1 MRLAQI
7 MTLVL
12 GILATGPALGARAP
26 ILEQILSEVR
36 EAYAKQERPMVIF
49 DVDGTLLDNRPR
61 ILKILTEYADQ
72 ELIKVRPDEAKL
84 VKALTVEQVQY
95 RISDTFR
102 SIGITD
108 AAIINNATV
117 FWSERFFSD
126 EYLNYDTP
134 TPGVVD
140 YVRTL
145 YSTGAKIVY
154 LTGRDTE
161 RQLLGTVRALR
172 AYGFPVGIQGTEL
185 IMKPTA
191 GTQNA
196 MFKQRVTNYLR
207 HYGLVVATFDNE
219 PANINV
225 YRRAFGSSLSVL
237 FEAPHSA
244 NPPPLLPGVVKLSS
258 FEPLITTT
266 VAPINIVEPPGSE
279 PVQENTLS
287 DPSPEP
293 QANSASA
300 PSAEAN
306 VAGDP
311 LGVD

>member
-7 MTLVL
+7 MTLIF
-12 GILATGPALGARAP
+12 GILATGPALAARAP
-26 ILEQILSEVR
+26 ILEQILSDVR
-36 EAYAKQERPMVIF
+36 ESYAKQERPMVIF

-72 ELIKVRPDEAKL
+72 ELMKVRPDEAKL
-84 VKALTVEQVQY
+84 VKALGVTDVQY

-102 SIGITD
+102 GIGITD

-225 YRRAFGSSLSVL
+225 YRRAFGNSLSVL

-258 FEPLITTT
+258 FEPLVTTT
-266 VAPINIVEPPGSE
+266 VAPINIVEPPTSE
-279 PVQENTLS
+279 ATQET
-287 DPSPEP
+287 PSPEP
-293 QANSASA
+293 ETIPASA

>member
-7 MTLVL
+7 ITLVACVL
-12 GILATGPALGARAP
+12 SAGPALAVRAP

-36 EAYAKQERPMVIF
+36 ESYAKQERPMVIF

-61 ILKILTEYADQ
+61 IQKILLEYAEQ
-72 ELIKVRPDEAKL
+72 ELVKVRPEEAKL
-84 VKALTVEQVQY
+84 VKAITLDQVQY

-102 SIGITD
+102 SLGITD
-108 AAIINNATV
+108 LAIINNATV

-126 EYLNYDTP
+126 EYLDYDTP
-134 TPGVVD
+134 TAGVVD

-172 AYGFPVGIQGTEL
+172 TYGFPVGIQGTEL

-207 HYGLVVATFDNE
+207 HYGYVVASFDNE

-225 YRRAFGSSLSVL
+225 YRRAFGKAISVL
-237 FEAPHSA
+237 FEASHSA
-244 NPPPLLPGVVKLSS
+244 NPPPLLTGVVKLVS
-258 FEPLITTT
+258 FEPVVTTA
-266 VAPINIVEPPGSE
+266 VAPINIVESTE
-279 PVQENTLS
+279 PAEAPAAKTAAPAAS
-287 DPSPEP
+287 T
-293 QANSASA
+293 ASA
-300 PSAEAN
+300 PSAEAAP
-306 VAGDP
+306 VVDP